1 MNILHI
7 DASPRAT
14 RSRSRVVAERFIAA
28 LPNTVNVT
36 HCNVWDVAMPD
47 LDGDMIEGRYALIMG
62 EAVDDSIAERWAE
75 VRRFTDWVMAHD
87 AFILSVPMWNFGIPY
102 RLKHFIDVVTQPGM
116 AFTNDAAGNVVGLA
130 AGKRAMIIAASA
142 MPFGQMEDIA
152 DIDFQLRYLR
162 AWLDF
167 IGVTD
172 VQHICVAPT
181 FGAPDAVE
189 AVMAEV
195 GLAAET
201 MARHWAS
208 RPPPNPRRG
217 CRPN

>member
-7 DASPRAT
+7 DASPRVN

-28 LPNTVNVT
+28 LPDTAHVT
-36 HCNVWDVAMPD
+36 HCNVWDAAMPD

-62 EAVDDSIAERWAE
+62 QAVDDGIAERWAE
-75 VRRFTDWVMAHD
+75 VRRFTDWVMGHD

-142 MPFGQMEDIA
+142 MPFGQMEEIA
-152 DIDFQLRYLR
+152 DLDFQLRYLQ
-162 AWLDF
+162 AWLGF
-167 IGVTD
+167 IGMSD
-172 VQHICVAPT
+172 VQQIRVAPT
-181 FGAPDAVE
+181 FGAPDAVD
-189 AVMAEV
+189 AVMAEA
-195 GLAAET
+195 GLDAEI
-201 MARHWAS
+201 MARHW
-208 RPPPNPRRG
+208 G
-217 CRPN
+217 